1 MTTRFYRTAAGAY
14 VGAFGPGVTPPPDA
28 IEVAAPPQSAAATWN
43 GGEWIEPPPPRRI
56 VPLATITFR
65 LAAMGKLGDV
75 AAALQQE
82 PEALG
87 LLLSLQEGI
96 YADDAQASALL
107 SLAGADP
114 AVILAP

>member
-1 MTTRFYRTAAGAY
+1 MSMIYYRTAAGAY
-14 VGAFGPGVTPPPDA
+14 LGARAPSARPPPGA
-28 IEVAAPPQSAAATWN
+28 VAVPHPPTNAAAMWN
-43 GGEWIEPPPPRRI
+43 ENAWQEPPPPRRL

-65 LAAMGKLGDV
+65 LAATGKLGAV
-75 AAALQQE
+75 ATMLESE

-87 LLLSLQEGI
+87 LLLALREGI

-107 SLAGADP
+107 ALAGADP